1 MEYRAVR
8 HLIRK
13 SSYTLR
19 SAALLYRELFL
30 SALTLIPRRAN

>member
-8 HLIRK
+8 NLTRK
-13 SSYTLR
+13 TTDALR

-30 SALTLIPRRAN
+30 SALSLIPRRAL